1 MRSLIFS
8 YYQSPHLKLSIQC
21 VEMCH
26 EVIVPLKKLAYE
38 NIMLQFLP
46 QSRKLPYMSKHV
58 IISTKDLQLLKTSSS
73 NMPP

>member
-8 YYQSPHLKLSIQC
+8 YCQSPHLKLSIQC
-21 VEMCH
+21 VEVCH
-26 EVIVPLKKLAYE
+26 KVIVPLKKLAYE